1 MIAEQVAEEHLG
13 NSLHTIEHIVAGGAI
28 NDVRRETQFI
38 LAHGVVTVFIDI
50 QSAVEVR
57 WDWLVI
63 AAFAKGVLH
72 RLIKNRRRKV
82 HRYAA
87 IAQAVRRH
95 VEPTLLVVESI
106 ERIQPVGKLL
116 SV

>member
-1 MIAEQVAEEHLG
+1 MIAEQVAEQHLG
-13 NSLHTIEHIVAGGAI
+13 NSLHAIEHSVAGGAI
-28 NDVRRETQFI
+28 HDVWRDTQFI
-38 LAHGVVTVFIDI
+38 LAHGVVTVCLDR
-50 QSAVEVR
+50 QSADYVR
-57 WDWLVI
+57 WDWIVI

-87 IAQAVRRH
+87 IAQAVRCR

-116 SV
+116 AV